1 MRVGLSRGGFGPPYV
16 CLTPRI
22 GGGIKQLPWAIRK
35 QEYGGDLIMLRNQCT
50 WLVRLGCLVGFLVA
64 LVAGRAAAQNSGN
77 SSPKKIASVEGITE
91 YHLGNGLR
99 VLLYPDQS
107 RPRVTVNMTVL
118 VGSRHEGY
126 GETGMAH
133 LLEHMVF
140 KGTPTHPNV
149 PKALQE
155 YGAQWNGT
163 TSEDRTNYFETVPAG
178 DKNLEFAI
186 RLEAD
191 RLVNSHVKREDLLS
205 EMTVVRNEFERSEN
219 DPSSV
224 LYKRIIAAAF
234 EWHNY
239 GKTTIG
245 NRSDIERVPIEN
257 LQAFYRKHY
266 QPDNVV
272 LIVAGQ
278 FEEAKALELI
288 QKYFG
293 AIPRPERKLDTT
305 YTEEPAQ
312 DGERL
317 VTLRRVT
324 WAQWAWPT
332 TYPRGRTR
340 IRPRLRCWPIFSTRR
355 RPAGCTRRWWK
366 RRRRQVFLR
375 TPMARTTLACF

>member
-1 MRVGLSRGGFGPPYV
+1 MHSESTWKRLVGLV
-16 CLTPRI
+16 
-22 GGGIKQLPWAIRK
+22 
-35 QEYGGDLIMLRNQCT
+35 
-50 WLVRLGCLVGFLVA
+50 FLVSLA
-64 LVAGRAAAQNSGN
+64 IAAVGQLAAAAEQPA
-77 SSPKKIASVEGITE
+77 PKKVASVEGITE
-91 YHLGNGLR
+91 YQLDNGLR

-107 RPRVTVNMTVL
+107 RPKVTVNMTVL

-140 KGTPTHPNV
+140 KGTPTHPNI
-149 PKALQE
+149 PKAFQE

-178 DKNLEFAI
+178 DTNLEFAI

-191 RLVNSHVKREDLLS
+191 RLVNSNIKREDLFS

-219 DPSSV
+219 NPASV

-245 NRSDIERVPIEN
+245 NRSDIERVPIDN

-272 LIVAGQ
+272 LVVAGQ

-305 YTEEPAQ
+305 YTEEPPQ
-312 DGERL
+312 DGERE
-317 VTLRRVT
+317 VTLRRVGDVG
-324 WAQWAWPT
+324 AVGLAYHIP
-332 TYPRGRTR
+332 PVPTR
-340 IRPRLRCWPIFSTRR
+340 IPPCCKCWPIFSTQRP
-355 RPAGCTRRWWK
+355 PAGCTRRWWK
-366 RRRRQVFLR
+366 PKWRPACRP
-375 TPMARTTLACF
+375 TPTEPTILDCC